1 MKKGK
6 APARSRKVGWHNYGY
21 RIAYLYRPYGNSQGS
36 SLLRSESSKSMQTL
50 LIVVNWKNQLV
61 FNNKELNTQLLC
73 GTDSKCVASKSIKTS
88 AICSHIGDW
97 SDELKILKQSK
108 WKWLNTISNAMIRHR
123 GVFSFRFQF
132 FRLSEPVYLH
142 IEQVKML
149 SYGMLPSVG
158 YTVSITT
165 PKVAVRKLTSASLA
179 WPLPF
184 STWRKNLGSH
194 KTH

>member
-73 GTDSKCVASKSIKTS
+73 GTDSRCVASKSIKTS
-88 AICSHIGDW
+88 AIWLTHRRLVRWIENTEAIKVKMAQHHIECNDPTSW
-97 SDELKILKQSK
+97 SVFFS
-108 WKWLNTISNAMIRHR
+108 IS
-123 GVFSFRFQF
+123 VFSTFRTSLPPY
-132 FRLSEPVYLH
+132 RTSENVELQHVTQRGLH
-142 IEQVKML
+142 GFDHHAKSRCKKIDVGIF
-149 SYGMLPSVG
+149 GMA
-158 YTVSITT
+158 T
-165 PKVAVRKLTSASLA
+165 PIFDMA
-179 WPLPF
+179 
-184 STWRKNLGSH
+184 
-194 KTH
+194 